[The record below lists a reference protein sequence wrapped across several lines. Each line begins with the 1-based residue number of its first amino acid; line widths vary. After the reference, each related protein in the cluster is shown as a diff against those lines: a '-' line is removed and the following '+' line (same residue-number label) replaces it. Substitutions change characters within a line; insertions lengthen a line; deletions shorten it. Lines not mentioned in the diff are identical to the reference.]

1 MFLSIKTSSKIMII
15 ISSLISLISSSNPF
29 RLSFFTSP
37 LSQNTSI
44 NSIEYLFSHNIY
56 TQLSLGV
63 PSQNINLLISFKSYN
78 TWVCA
83 NENTSPFYFIS
94 NSTSINFLNK
104 SHVFSTSKK
113 NFILGTYVKEIIS
126 TEYNINTMI
135 RILINLDNNC
145 TEIGNGEI
153 GFNNND
159 LLYNVNNNDSFL
171 EQLFENEIISSKL
184 ISVFYNNN
192 TNGEITL
199 GDNDNNLMKKKK
211 FFQIPMVGYSIVC
224 SGNFIQSFTI
234 RSTKKNSY
242 YPMIKDSISIN
253 KRMLLDFY
261 TSFIKVDRKIF
272 NEIIEVSLSKFI
284 SKRICIVKENENKK
298 NFKFNYTYL
307 ECYDLIKNYDLDN
320 IEISFSFREKIKL
333 NLKRLFIVLNN
344 KFIFGIVGIDKLNH
358 VHIGEIF
365 LKEYYIFFDKE
376 KNFMRFYRKS
386 LKTFDNSKN
395 KTFSIILIVIVGIG
409 LLLCLGN
416 VIFVSCKKPKK
427 EKRINNK
434 VQKMLIKKSY
444 SRDDI

>member
-1 MFLSIKTSSKIMII
+1 M
-15 ISSLISLISSSNPF
+15 
-29 RLSFFTSP
+29 
-37 LSQNTSI
+37 
-44 NSIEYLFSHNIY
+44 
-56 TQLSLGV
+56 
-63 PSQNINLLISFKSYN
+63 
-78 TWVCA
+78 
-83 NENTSPFYFIS
+83 
-94 NSTSINFLNK
+94 
-104 SHVFSTSKK
+104 
-113 NFILGTYVKEIIS
+113 
-126 TEYNINTMI
+126 
-135 RILINLDNNC
+135 
-145 TEIGNGEI
+145 
-153 GFNNND
+153 
-159 LLYNVNNNDSFL
+159 
-171 EQLFENEIISSKL
+171 
-184 ISVFYNNN
+184 
-192 TNGEITL
+192 
-199 GDNDNNLMKKKK
+199 
-211 FFQIPMVGYSIVC
+211 
-224 SGNFIQSFTI
+224 
-234 RSTKKNSY
+234 
-242 YPMIKDSISIN
+242 
-253 KRMLLDFY
+253 
-261 TSFIKVDRKIF
+261 
-272 NEIIEVSLSKFI
+272 
-284 SKRICIVKENENKK
+284 KENENKK

-386 LKTFDNSKN
+386 LKKFDNSKN